1 MSELPKTYDPKSVED
16 KLYKFWVDSGFF
28 HAEVNPDK
36 KPYTIV
42 IPPPNV
48 TGQLHMGHAF
58 DETLQDI
65 LIRTKRMQGYEA
77 LWMPP
82 PAKRLGEPERTVTD
96 RIRTGTGRRIDG
108 RGSSGLR
115 AGGRVGGLV
124 RAGAVRRRTRR

>member
-58 DETLQDI
+58 DETLPS
-65 LIRTKRMQGYEA
+65 A
-77 LWMPP
+77 C
-82 PAKRLGEPERTVTD
+82 
-96 RIRTGTGRRIDG
+96 
-108 RGSSGLR
+108 R
-115 AGGRVGGLV
+115 ATRHCGC
-124 RAGAVRRRTRR
+124 RAPTTPVSQPRSK